1 MPMSALD
8 LKVPPAAVALLTG
21 AAMWLA
27 SSALPALAFSLPFK
41 HSVAVLLAGAGALV
55 AVLGVVSFRRARTT
69 VNPLT
74 PQAASS
80 LVTTGIYRFSR
91 NPMYLGML
99 LLLAAFA
106 VVLANAAALL
116 VLPFF
121 VVYMNRFQIA
131 PEERALSA
139 MFGPDFTA
147 YTQRVRRWM

>member
-1 MPMSALD
+1 MQSALE
-8 LKVPPAAVALLTG
+8 LKIPPVAVALLTG

-27 SSALPALAFSLPFK
+27 AWASPSLAFPFLYK
-41 HSVAVLLAGAGALV
+41 DAVAAVLAVAGGIV
-55 AVLGVVSFRRARTT
+55 AVLGVVSFRHARTT

-106 VVLANAAALL
+106 VFLANAAAWI
-116 VLPFF
+116 VLPVFIL
-121 VVYMNRFQIA
+121 YMNRFQIT

-139 MFGPDFTA
+139 MFGPDFTG
-147 YTQRVRRWM
+147 YTERVRRWM

>member
-1 MPMSALD
+1 MSALD
-8 LKVPPAAVALLTG
+8 LKIPPVAVALLTG
-21 AAMWLA
+21 AAIWLA
-27 SSALPALAFSLPFK
+27 ASALPSLDFSLPNK
-41 HSVAVLLAGAGALV
+41 DVVAIALAVVGGVV
-55 AVLGVVSFRRARTT
+55 AVLGVVSFRRAQTT
-69 VNPLT
+69 VNPLR

-106 VVLANAAALL
+106 VFLGNAAALI
-116 VLPFF
+116 VLPVFIL
-121 VVYMNRFQIA
+121 YMNRFQIT

-139 MFGPDFTA
+139 MFGPDFIT